1 MSDLGN
7 KQVFAKNLT
16 YYMNVHNIDR
26 NKICSD
32 LDIPY
37 TTLSDWLNAK
47 KYPRIDS
54 IEMLANYFEIKKSDL
69 IESKQKNASQTKLDV
84 LYSKARDK
92 LSPDSAATM
101 EFILQKTIEEYEKS
115 KNNNE

>member
-7 KQVFAKNLT
+7 KDVFAKNLSF
-16 YYMNVHNIDR
+16 YMKIHEADR
-26 NKICSD
+26 NKICRD

-54 IEMLANYFEIKKSDL
+54 IEMLANYFDIRKSDL
-69 IESKQKNASQTKLDV
+69 IESKQKNVYQTKLDI

-101 EFILQKTIEEYEKS
+101 EFILQKTIDEYEKS